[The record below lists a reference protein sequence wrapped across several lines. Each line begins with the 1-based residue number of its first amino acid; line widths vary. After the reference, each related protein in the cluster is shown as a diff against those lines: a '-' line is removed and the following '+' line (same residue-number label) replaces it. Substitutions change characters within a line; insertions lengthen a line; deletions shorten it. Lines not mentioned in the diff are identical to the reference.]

1 MTVFIIIVVVVVVVV
16 VYIIIIEDACGVL
29 TAGPG
34 LLAISDHRVVV
45 RKCYP
50 R

>member
-1 MTVFIIIVVVVVVVV
+1 MMFFVYVVVVVIVVV
-16 VYIIIIEDACGVL
+16 IFIEDACGVL

-45 RKCYP
+45 RK
-50 R
+50 